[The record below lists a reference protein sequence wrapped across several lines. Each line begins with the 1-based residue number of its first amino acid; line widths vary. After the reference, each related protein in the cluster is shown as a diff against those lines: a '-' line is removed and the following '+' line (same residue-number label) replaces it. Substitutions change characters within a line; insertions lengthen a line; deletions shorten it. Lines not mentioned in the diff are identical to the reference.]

1 MRLNLI
7 NRIKKI
13 FLLSIIFLVTAC
25 GKTDFS
31 GSWTND
37 IKSLKD
43 IKEYQSADADGK
55 RLMEGLLQSVHYLID
70 GNKVSLESKLIDK
83 STSCEIKEFDKDAG
97 VVCSDGNN
105 FGLFIKGSNLFVKHE
120 KDGKL
125 IPLVKLQVEKKV
137 GEANSPTPPVQVVT
151 PNTPPIIGEF
161 VESNQGDTSCG
172 LSILDSNKKQ
182 IDLSATLN
190 ICDDTN
196 IKKGSV
202 YKFTYTVLEIDD
214 CDCQGNDDCQLK
226 CKKKSRVE
234 LIDSAVLVK

>member
-13 FLLSIIFLVTAC
+13 FLLSIILLVTAC

-31 GSWTND
+31 GSWTID
-37 IKSLKD
+37 IKDLKD
-43 IKEYQSADADGK
+43 NKDYQSADEDGK
-55 RLMEGLLQSVHYLID
+55 KLMEGILQSVYYLID
-70 GNKVSLESKLIDK
+70 GNKVSLEGKLIDK
-83 STSCEIKEFDKDAG
+83 STICEIKEFDRDTG
-97 VVCSDGNN
+97 VVCPDGNN
-105 FGLFIKGSNLFVKHE
+105 FGLFIKGSNLFVKT
-120 KDGKL
+120 KDGDL

-182 IDLSATLN
+182 IDLSATFN